1 MSTPARLVALA
12 RKIIIGEGSRTS
24 GIDGVTLLRISRSL
38 PRMPVLYEPST
49 VFVLQGRKRG
59 FLGTESF
66 VYDARH
72 YLILSAALPFECETE
87 ATRDFPLLCVY
98 VRMRRETIAELLASM
113 RPLVGSPPASL
124 PRSVEAVPVDDHLED
139 AIFRLLTALQ
149 NPDEARVL
157 GSQIVREITYRVLT
171 GRQGDGLRAAMD
183 FTGHFAQINRA
194 LLNIHEKFADPVT
207 VDELASSVGMS
218 QSVFH
223 LHFKAVTSTSPVQ
236 YIKAIRL
243 HRARSI
249 MLDEGLDAAQAAR
262 RVGYQSAPQF
272 SREFKRLFGHTPLA
286 EASRIRSVPMLD
298 T

>member
-24 GIDGVTLLRISRSL
+24 GVDGVTLLRISRSL
-38 PRMPVLYEPST
+38 PRMPVLYEPSA

-87 ATRDFPLLCVY
+87 ATRDCPLLCVY
-98 VRMRRETIAELLASM
+98 IRMRRETIAELLASM

-124 PRSVEAVPVDDHLED
+124 PRSVEAVPVDDDLED
-139 AIFRLLTALQ
+139 ALFRLLTALQ

-223 LHFKAVTSTSPVQ
+223 LHFRAVTSTSPVQ

-249 MLDEGLDAAQAAR
+249 MLDEGLNAAQAAR

-272 SREFKRLFGHTPLA
+272 NREFKRLFGHTPLA

-298 T
+298 S